1 MNHNPLTVDEIINL
15 DDEQE
20 KLDEKLPPIDE
31 NQNLTEHNL
40 ITSPWSRIG
49 IIGVPLG
56 IGFLVFY
63 FLFNNIINGKP
74 TANNPNQN
82 EQKSTQATAQ
92 PNDSDGDVYAQLAL
106 AKQQEQLEKLNQNK
120 EKTPAPVQNSST
132 QELKPVAKQT
142 QGVQVSSAPPP
153 PRTYSSPSTTYSPP
167 RAYSPPSRTNSSSP
181 RTYSV
186 PQSNLVAASTPA
198 PDPIAEIERLR
209 SIGSFG
215 QVVYGGNGDNQRITT
230 ANADID
236 TQTNVNTGQPL
247 SQTDNEL
254 PLSTNEET
262 VEDTGIEKIRPRWS
276 SVKSNTKNYLPEES
290 QIIQGRKAQYLVVG
304 QMASGVL
311 VTPLIKEQSERN
323 PNGNATPNDPRRYV
337 AKLTGELKD
346 NHGQIVIPDGS
357 LLAIELVSVD
367 GANHANAQVC
377 SIILNNTEYQIKPG
391 AITVLGDNSQ
401 PLIARKFHNRGGEIA
416 RGDLTVGVVSALS
429 KVGEVINQPESEEE
443 IEDEFTGRIRR
454 RSSGNRRNLTGAL
467 LEGAFGSMSSILGE
481 RARSSS
487 EEIQSR
493 PNIWY
498 IPAYTRVTFLVNRT
512 LEMELP

>member
-15 DDEQE
+15 DDEKE
-20 KLDEKLPPIDE
+20 ELDDKLPPIDDT
-31 NQNLTEHNL
+31 QNLTEHNL

-56 IGFLVFY
+56 VGFLVFY

-82 EQKSTQATAQ
+82 EQKATQPTAQ
-92 PNDSDGDVYAQLAL
+92 SNNSDGDVYAQLAL
-106 AKQQEQLEKLNQNK
+106 AKQQEQLEKLNKNQ
-120 EKTPAPVQNSST
+120 EKTPALVQKSSP

-142 QGVQVSSAPPP
+142 QGAQVSSAPPP
-153 PRTYSSPSTTYSPP
+153 PKTYSSPSRTNSSPSTTYSPP
-167 RAYSPPSRTNSSSP
+167 S
-181 RTYSV
+181 RTYSS
-186 PQSNLVAASTPA
+186 PQRIVAASTPA
-198 PDPIAEIERLR
+198 LDPMAELERLR

-215 QVVYGGNGDNQRITT
+215 QVVYGNTGTTT
-230 ANADID
+230 ANAPITSLDSD

-247 SQTDNEL
+247 SQPLSQTDEP
-254 PLSTNEET
+254 PLSTTEQT
-262 VEDTGIEKIRPRWS
+262 VEDMGIEKIRPRWS
-276 SVKSNTKNYLPEES
+276 SSVKSNAKNYLPEEK
-290 QIIQGRKAQYLVVG
+290 QIIQGRKTQYLVVG

-311 VTPLIKEQSERN
+311 VTPLIKEQSDSRN
-323 PNGNATPNDPRRYV
+323 QNQKATTDDGRRYV
-337 AKLTGELKD
+337 ARLTGELKD
-346 NHGQIVIPDGS
+346 NHGQIAIPYGS

-367 GANHANAQVC
+367 GANHAIAQVR

-401 PLIARKFHNRGGEIA
+401 PLIARKYHDRGGEIA
-416 RGDLTVGVVSALS
+416 RGDLTVGVVSALG
-429 KVGEVINQPESEEE
+429 KVGEIINQPDTTEE
-443 IEDEFTGRIRR
+443 IEDEFEGRIRR
-454 RSSGNRRNLTGAL
+454 RSSGNQRNLTGAL
-467 LEGAFGSMSSILGE
+467 LEGAFGSLSSILGE
-481 RARSSS
+481 RARSST

-498 IPAYTRVTFLVNRT
+498 IPASSRVTFLVNRT

>member
-15 DDEQE
+15 DDEKE
-20 KLDEKLPPIDE
+20 ELDDKLPPIDDT
-31 NQNLTEHNL
+31 QNLTEHNL

-56 IGFLVFY
+56 VGFLVFY

-82 EQKSTQATAQ
+82 EQKSTQPTAQ
-92 PNDSDGDVYAQLAL
+92 LNNSDGDVYAQLAL
-106 AKQQEQLEKLNQNK
+106 AKQQEQLEKLNKNQ
-120 EKTPAPVQNSST
+120 EKTPALVQKSST

-142 QGVQVSSAPPP
+142 QGVQVSSAPSPP
-153 PRTYSSPSTTYSPP
+153 KTDSSPSKTNSSPSTTYSPP
-167 RAYSPPSRTNSSSP
+167 S
-181 RTYSV
+181 RTYSS
-186 PQSNLVAASTPA
+186 PQRIVAASTPA
-198 PDPIAEIERLR
+198 LDPMAELERLR

-215 QVVYGGNGDNQRITT
+215 QVVYAGTTT
-230 ANADID
+230 ANADITSLNSD
-236 TQTNVNTGQPL
+236 TQTNLTNLNTQQPL
-247 SQTDNEL
+247 SQTDEP
-254 PLSTNEET
+254 PLSTTEQTVTET
-262 VEDTGIEKIRPRWS
+262 GLEKISPRWS
-276 SVKSNTKNYLPEES
+276 SSAKSNVAVKNYLPEEN
-290 QIIQGRKAQYLVVG
+290 QIIQGRKTRYLVVG

-311 VTPLIKEQSERN
+311 VTPLIKEQSDSRN
-323 PNGNATPNDPRRYV
+323 QSRNATPDDGRRYV
-337 AKLTGELKD
+337 ARLTGELRD
-346 NHGQIVIPDGS
+346 NHGQIAIPKGS
-357 LLAIELVSVD
+357 LLAVELVSVD
-367 GANHANAQVC
+367 GANHAIAQVR
-377 SIILNNTEYQIKPG
+377 SIILNNTEYQIKAG

-401 PLIARKFHNRGGEIA
+401 PLIARKFHDRGGDIA

-429 KVGEVINQPESEEE
+429 KVGEVINQPDSEEE

-481 RARSSS
+481 RARSAT

-498 IPAYTRVTFLVNRT
+498 IPKDTRVTFLVNRT
-512 LEMELP
+512 LEMEMP

>member
-1 MNHNPLTVDEIINL
+1 MNQNPLTVDEIINL
-15 DDEQE
+15 DDEKE
-20 KLDEKLPPIDE
+20 DLDDKLPPIDE
-31 NQNLTEHNL
+31 TQNLTEHNL

-56 IGFLVFY
+56 VGFLVFY
-63 FLFNNIINGKP
+63 FLFNNIINSKP

-82 EQKSTQATAQ
+82 EQKSTQPTAQ
-92 PNDSDGDVYAQLAL
+92 SNNSDGDVYAQLAL
-106 AKQQEQLEKLNQNK
+106 AKQQEQLEKLNKNK
-120 EKTPAPVQNSST
+120 EKTPALVQKSST

-153 PRTYSSPSTTYSPP
+153 PRTYSSPSKTYSPP
-167 RAYSPPSRTNSSSP
+167 RSYSPPSRTNSSSP

-311 VTPLIKEQSERN
+311 VTPLIKEQSDRN
-323 PNGNATPNDPRRYV
+323 PNGNATPDDGKRYV

-346 NHGQIVIPDGS
+346 NHGQIAIPYGS

-367 GANHANAQVC
+367 GANHAIAQVR

-391 AITVLGDNSQ
+391 AITVLGNNSQ
-401 PLIARKFHNRGGEIA
+401 PLIARKFHDRGGDIA

-429 KVGEVINQPESEEE
+429 KVGEMINQPDSEEE

-481 RARSSS
+481 RARSAT

-498 IPAYTRVTFLVNRT
+498 IPKDTRVTFLVNRT
-512 LEMELP
+512 LELELP

>member
-20 KLDEKLPPIDE
+20 KLDDKLPPIDE
-31 NQNLTEHNL
+31 KQNLTEHNL

-63 FLFNNIINGKP
+63 FLFNNIINGKQ
-74 TANNPNQN
+74 TANNADQN
-82 EQKSTQATAQ
+82 EQNSTQATGQ
-92 PNDSDGDVYAQLAL
+92 SNNSDGDVYAQLAL

-142 QGVQVSSAPPP
+142 QGVQVSSAPPQ
-153 PRTYSSPSTTYSPP
+153 PRIYSSPSTTYSPQ
-167 RAYSPPSRTNSSSP
+167 SRTNSSSP
-181 RTYSV
+181 RTYSTYSV

-215 QVVYGGNGDNQRITT
+215 QVVYGSNGGNDDNQIITT
-230 ANADID
+230 AKADID

-247 SQTDNEL
+247 SQTDDEQA
-254 PLSTNEET
+254 LSTNEET
-262 VEDTGIEKIRPRWS
+262 VEDTGIEKIRSRWS

-311 VTPLIKEQSERN
+311 VTPLIKEQSDRN
-323 PNGNATPNDPRRYV
+323 PNGNATPDDPRRYV

-346 NHGQIVIPDGS
+346 NHGQIAIPDGS

-367 GANHANAQVC
+367 GANHANAQVR
-377 SIILNNTEYQIKPG
+377 SIILNNTEYSIKPG

-401 PLIARKFHNRGGEIA
+401 PLIARKFHDRGGDIA

-481 RARSSS
+481 RARSST

-498 IPAYTRVTFLVNRT
+498 IPASTRVTFLVNRT
-512 LEMELP
+512 LEMEEP